1 MIDQEKGN
9 SHDAIPGKVSGNRER
24 ILAIAL
30 HLFTTQ
36 GFHATPTAQ
45 ISKEA
50 GVSTGT
56 LFHYFPDKDILID
69 QLYLSIKKDM
79 AETIRARDNPALPTQ
94 ERLERFFQG
103 YVKWGLANPDK
114 NRFVDQFCN
123 SPNIG
128 EGVKREGY
136 QEFVWLHEIEEA
148 AIHEG
153 LLPDLPPEFH
163 SEMISRI
170 LKGTLALIERGST
183 TMSRDEI
190 IRAGI
195 DMLKKH

>member
-1 MIDQEKGN
+1 MIPPNPEK
-9 SHDAIPGKVSGNRER
+9 SRKASTGKSPGNREK
-24 ILAIAL
+24 ILAVAL

-79 AETIRARDNPALPTQ
+79 AESIRAYDDPALQT
-94 ERLERFFQG
+94 EVRLERFFTG
-103 YVKWGLANPDK
+103 YVAWGLANPDEA
-114 NRFVDQFCN
+114 RFVEQFCN

-128 EGVKREGY
+128 DDVKREGY
-136 QEFVWLHEIEEA
+136 QEFVWLHDIEIA
-148 AIHEG
+148 AVREG
-153 LLPDLPPEFH
+153 LLPDLPPDFH
-163 SEMISRI
+163 SVMIGRI
-170 LKGTLALIERGST
+170 LNATLALVATGVPG
-183 TMSRDEI
+183 MSQEGI
-190 IRAGI
+190 IRASLA
-195 DMLKKH
+195 MLKKR